1 MGITHRWIGTVS
13 GSQQVKLRSGKYRP
27 TKVFGS
33 PRGKL
38 KKWCFRLGISSLK
51 GQGLFMFC
59 KGHIHW
65 KILKSMENFCRG
77 TKAKTRGNTSHG
89 LRIITGL
96 VFLAH
101 NNFWQKNRAKLEVV
115 LDKLRSEVYDPTA
128 VFTRQCIPGVRFGSP
143 NQQLFPFNWQLVKH

>member
-59 KGHIHW
+59 KGHIHR

-96 VFLAH
+96 VFSSPQQFLVEK
-101 NNFWQKNRAKLEVV
+101 QGKI
-115 LDKLRSEVYDPTA
+115 RS
-128 VFTRQCIPGVRFGSP
+128 GVG
-143 NQQLFPFNWQLVKH
+143 QVEK